1 MSSTKQFY
9 KTVSAMLIALP
20 TFALAAPALTPT
32 QFKDIL
38 ELKQQYI
45 ISNPQVATSITLA
58 EQAFMLECG
67 YPLTKT
73 DIVNIMQSNGFKMM
87 SETVAKKSGEVGIFD
102 AKSFLSKELKK
113 YKCIKG

>member
-1 MSSTKQFY
+1 MSSIKQFY
-9 KTVSAMLIALP
+9 KTVSVMLLAFP
-20 TFALAAPALTPT
+20 TFAFAAPALTPT

-38 ELKQQYI
+38 ELKQQYL
-45 ISNPQVATSITLA
+45 ISNPQAATSITLA

-73 DIVNIMQSNGFKMM
+73 DIINIMQSNGFKML

-113 YKCIKG
+113 YKCLKG

>member
-9 KTVSAMLIALP
+9 KNVSVMLIALP

-38 ELKQQYI
+38 ELKQQYL
-45 ISNPQVATSITLA
+45 ISSPQVATSITLA

-87 SETVAKKSGEVGIFD
+87 SETVANKSGEVGIFD